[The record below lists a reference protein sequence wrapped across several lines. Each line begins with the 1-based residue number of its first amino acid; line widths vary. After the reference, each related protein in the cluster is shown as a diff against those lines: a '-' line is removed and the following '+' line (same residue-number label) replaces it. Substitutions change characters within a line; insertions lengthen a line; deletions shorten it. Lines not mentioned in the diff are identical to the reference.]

1 MRVVCAQ
8 PRDALVVTAYFG
20 EALDVIK
27 KGGSSTRKTKYLIQF
42 PAAFRSGLHLRRSG
56 PALLPAGN
64 YAGPRATGF
73 LWRQRLALHIQR
85 QYSACSV
92 AASNAR
98 RHTAD
103 RRCQEGRLA
112 SLKACRLSTRCFA

>member
-64 YAGPRATGF
+64 YAGRAPRAFSGANASPCT
-73 LWRQRLALHIQR
+73 
-85 QYSACSV
+85 YSANTPR
-92 AASNAR
+92 AASQHPTPVATPQTEDAR
-98 RHTAD
+98 RDGWRH
-103 RRCQEGRLA
+103 
-112 SLKACRLSTRCFA
+112 